1 MTILVLGA
9 SGQLGQAM
17 VRRLSAAHRVEPRTH
32 AELDIARWPD
42 VESQVVGCRPA
53 AIVNCAAYN
62 DVNQAEDD
70 PIGALDANAWGPRH
84 LARAATAA
92 NVTLVHFSTDFV
104 FDGETTAPYAETD
117 APSPCGRYGIS
128 KLLGEW
134 FAAEAPGAYV
144 LRVESLFG
152 GPRAKSSVDML
163 LNAILR
169 GEPARPF
176 SDRVVSPS
184 YVEDVAGATARL
196 LELRPAPGLYHC
208 VNSGLA
214 TWLELT
220 QELARLAN
228 RPDAPIAPIRMA
240 EARLRPPRPRFAAL
254 SNAKL
259 TAAGIPMPAWQDA
272 LARYVGRVMESTSGD
287 GPRAPA

>member
-1 MTILVLGA
+1 MRRRR
-9 SGQLGQAM
+9 QA
-17 VRRLSAAHRVEPRTH
+17 H
-32 AELDIARWPD
+32 
-42 VESQVVGCRPA
+42 
-53 AIVNCAAYN
+53 
-62 DVNQAEDD
+62 
-70 PIGALDANAWGPRH
+70 
-84 LARAATAA
+84 
-92 NVTLVHFSTDFV
+92 
-104 FDGETTAPYAETD
+104 
-117 APSPCGRYGIS
+117 
-128 KLLGEW
+128 
-134 FAAEAPGAYV
+134 YV

-259 TAAGIPMPAWQDA
+259 TRCGDSNAG
-272 LARYVGRVMESTSGD
+272 LAGCAGAVYGKGDGTARRAD